1 MMRRLTY
8 LLLALL
14 LVAACS
20 KNAEWD
26 GPIIQL
32 TLVNDELLETK
43 AGQDGTQ
50 EGVFAY
56 NENLINWVDLFFYPG
71 GDTDSPATFHIRK
84 SELSKQTSY
93 FAQLELT
100 WDQVDLI
107 FPVDKGYRKA
117 AVVAIVNYGEED
129 QLMVQDENDLSGT
142 ALPDLEKLTL
152 ENDFANASHLQSR
165 FVMSG
170 SETLTLRGR
179 TQSVVATGTVK
190 LSRYACKLT
199 VGINVSTE
207 VNQNGEVWRP
217 MLEGME
223 IYLVNG
229 VKNATL
235 GGEAAIDDYKY
246 FDYSEHPLRFAYKEN
261 GTVKFY
267 FEKENGFYVTY
278 PTYMYPQH
286 WEYGSET
293 EPYVKLVLPWARQA
307 GEGITSTQR
316 QYYYKL
322 ILPTSLSEEN
332 AQGENGGGCFVR
344 NNWYHLNV
352 NVDILGV
359 DNDDAA
365 ILVDGKCYIY
375 DWQDKD
381 VVIKMADIGRARYLS
396 VEEPSYKLYN
406 ITESRFAYVSSHPVE
421 ISNLRVTRPYYG
433 TAAAG
438 SHPASGGTVKVMEAE
453 NDIYPKGSKYVL
465 YDNST
470 VYNPA
475 DPDNSWLVDEG
486 DGIAFKHDLVADYT
500 NPNFDYSPYTI
511 SYTLLHADHKDDDI
525 YRQDQTI
532 VQYPPIYLEC
542 TPNPDIIENGKPKH
556 WGYVWVDNDQY
567 TRARYEADQAE
578 AKKEPGY
585 TDKKWEDEHIW
596 RVVHYSSGGT
606 DMYKINVTV
615 LPPNSG
621 FIIGDPREDKEVYQ
635 LMSSAQTIG
644 VFQLDS
650 KMAQDVIKRF
660 VPDCFEDIISMVA
673 IIRPGVLQSGML
685 GDIIDRKHGKTAIK
699 YDHPLLEPILKP
711 TYGIAIY
718 QEQVM
723 QMAQR
728 LAGYTLGGADLL
740 RRAISKKKHSEM
752 IKHREIFV
760 KGAAE
765 REISAAKANEIF
777 NNIEKFASYGFNKS
791 HSAAYALIT
800 YQTAWLKTHYFAEF
814 MAAIMSID
822 QDHIEKLEETI
833 IEVQQR
839 KVPIITPSVNR
850 SFVRFTVQNG
860 AIVYGL
866 GAVKGIGMQVAA
878 DIVNEREKN
887 GKFASFEDFCSRL
900 ANRVVYRNVLEALI
914 RSGSFDEFKINRPT
928 LLANLESIMLAT
940 ENFRASQA
948 SGQMDLFGAADG
960 NNKLKFRY
968 QMQPDWDALLK
979 ARTEYS
985 YLGGYIS
992 MHPLEFYKQELE
1004 GVATLNLIKLLQ
1016 KPQAQITV
1024 AGLATHLRSIVTRNN
1039 SSIGIL
1045 TIEGLPGRTEVMLTR
1060 ELLTKI
1066 KTMELNQ
1073 VFIFSGET
1081 AWDNFASDYR
1091 FKPKTMLSLAEFRTQ
1106 RARTFQ
1112 IDINESWK
1120 ADDIA
1125 KLQAILSHH
1134 IGRCPVKIRY
1144 AWQKGAA
1151 ATFTLGSH
1159 YHVNP
1164 QDDLITELTTNFK
1177 NIACQVLY

>member
-621 FIIGDPREDKEVYQ
+621 FIIGDPREDKEVYLRDFKEAPDLKGNQRTLTWYYPTENSDRTINMIAPAFRISTKYSGTEYNGTGLEQARYRCASFQENGFPAGRWRLPTLAEVMFASQ
-635 LMSSAQTIG
+635 LSANG
-644 VFQLDS
+644 VFEWQFGGNYWSANGGVYVNKDAKTVEPKTLTKGLIRCVYDS
-650 KMAQDVIKRF
+650 WYWGDDQ
-660 VPDCFEDIISMVA
+660 VP
-673 IIRPGVLQSGML
+673 
-685 GDIIDRKHGKTAIK
+685 
-699 YDHPLLEPILKP
+699 
-711 TYGIAIY
+711 
-718 QEQVM
+718 
-723 QMAQR
+723 
-728 LAGYTLGGADLL
+728 
-740 RRAISKKKHSEM
+740 
-752 IKHREIFV
+752 
-760 KGAAE
+760 
-765 REISAAKANEIF
+765 
-777 NNIEKFASYGFNKS
+777 IEK
-791 HSAAYALIT
+791 
-800 YQTAWLKTHYFAEF
+800 
-814 MAAIMSID
+814 
-822 QDHIEKLEETI
+822 
-833 IEVQQR
+833 
-839 KVPIITPSVNR
+839 
-850 SFVRFTVQNG
+850 
-860 AIVYGL
+860 
-866 GAVKGIGMQVAA
+866 
-878 DIVNEREKN
+878 
-887 GKFASFEDFCSRL
+887 
-900 ANRVVYRNVLEALI
+900 
-914 RSGSFDEFKINRPT
+914 
-928 LLANLESIMLAT
+928 
-940 ENFRASQA
+940 
-948 SGQMDLFGAADG
+948 
-960 NNKLKFRY
+960 
-968 QMQPDWDALLK
+968 
-979 ARTEYS
+979 
-985 YLGGYIS
+985 
-992 MHPLEFYKQELE
+992 E
-1004 GVATLNLIKLLQ
+1004 GVEYY
-1016 KPQAQITV
+1016 
-1024 AGLATHLRSIVTRNN
+1024 N
-1039 SSIGIL
+1039 SFTWG
-1045 TIEGLPGRTEVMLTR
+1045 
-1060 ELLTKI
+1060 
-1066 KTMELNQ
+1066 
-1073 VFIFSGET
+1073 
-1081 AWDNFASDYR
+1081 D
-1091 FKPKTMLSLAEFRTQ
+1091 
-1106 RARTFQ
+1106 
-1112 IDINESWK
+1112 
-1120 ADDIA
+1120 A
-1125 KLQAILSHH
+1125 K
-1134 IGRCPVKIRY
+1134 R
-1144 AWQKGAA
+1144 
-1151 ATFTLGSH
+1151 
-1159 YHVNP
+1159 
-1164 QDDLITELTTNFK
+1164 
-1177 NIACQVLY
+1177 